1 LAQKEVERE
10 DARFRAEQ
18 DTKFSDSQS
27 ASAPLLEAVDN
38 LVFVMD
44 QDKCSSVEG
53 SCRFPVF
60 DFC

>member
-1 LAQKEVERE
+1 MERE